1 MATFSAFWSACTAC
15 TAWAFS
21 IVQRSWPFFSQKLF
35 INYRL
40 PLETRKIYYLSIND
54 RKSSCK
60 RSGTASGCKNE
71 RLRNIESKRNEILE
85 RVVIF

>member
-1 MATFSAFWSACTAC
+1 MATFSDFCSC

-21 IVQRSWPFFSQKLF
+21 IVSATSKKLF

-40 PLETRKIYYLSIND
+40 PLETREIYNLPLTND
-54 RKSSCK
+54 QKSSCK
-60 RSGTASGCKNE
+60 RSGTVNSCNNE
-71 RLRNIESKRNEILE
+71 RLGNFESKHNEILE